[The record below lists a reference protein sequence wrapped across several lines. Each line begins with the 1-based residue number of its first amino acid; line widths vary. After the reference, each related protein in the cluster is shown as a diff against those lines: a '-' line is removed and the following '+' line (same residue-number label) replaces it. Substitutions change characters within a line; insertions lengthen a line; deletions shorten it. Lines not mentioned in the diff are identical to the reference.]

1 LIAAQDPIQSLE
13 RREYMNHRYQLI
25 VIGSGS
31 GGKDAAILG
40 ARTGLRVL
48 LVEKDNLGG
57 TCFHRGCYSI
67 RTLRACA
74 MHYQGVEQSPRFGLS
89 VDLLETGWADWLTTQ
104 RRVGARLAEDLGRT
118 LEGLGVQIR
127 FGAAK
132 LLNPNEVEISDPNGA
147 RERVSGQNIIIA
159 TGSRP
164 AFADVENSKILNSD
178 QMLRNVAIPQHLLII
193 GGGYIGCE
201 FASIYRT
208 LGARVTLV
216 EEKENLLPS
225 WDTVAGDEI
234 RHTLETQG
242 VSIKLNEKIDL
253 PPPERPVPKLSDG
266 TIASAELTLVATGR
280 KPNVEEL
287 GLESIGIAADR
298 FIRVNEKMQTTHP
311 NVFAIGDANGLAL
324 LDSVAFAQARVAIE
338 TILDKNARFDLRWV
352 PRCIYTDPPFAS
364 AGWTE
369 KEAVAAGHNIEV
381 IAETVQL
388 VTDDDRSVVDPQP
401 IKIRLVVQP
410 ETRKLLGCQIVGAK
424 AAEIVNLAATAIRTG
439 LSVTQLADLVMV
451 HPSAAEALVRCLQ
464 SRFDRPGL

>member
-451 HPSAAEALVRCLQ
+451 HPSASEALVRCLQ